1 MTRGFRAKHRSR
13 MSSSSAT
20 RRAAVFYDVDG
31 ALVDSRIVY
40 AYIYFA
46 LRLPRLRER
55 VGRVL
60 RASALSPV
68 YAFSDLMQRP
78 FAARLFYSNYKGLPV
93 ERLRLMGREVVE
105 RAILPNLYSEARKRI
120 DQARQMGLVQV
131 FVSSGLDFI
140 VEPLAAELGVEHVI
154 ANRLEFKNG
163 EATGRLLEPVL
174 SGDEKRRA
182 VETFAREH
190 ALDLPHSYAFGDSRT
205 DLPML
210 EATGFPCVV
219 NPEPRLEE
227 IASER
232 GWPIL
237 QFT

>member
-1 MTRGFRAKHRSR
+1 
-13 MSSSSAT
+13 MSSSSASP
-20 RRAAVFYDVDG
+20 RAAVFYDVDG

-60 RASALSPV
+60 RASALAPV

-78 FAARLFYSNYKGLPV
+78 FVARMFYANYKGLPI

-120 DQARQMGLVQV
+120 EKAREMGLVQV

-140 VEPLAAELGVEHVI
+140 VAPLAAELGVDHVI
-154 ANRLEFKNG
+154 ANRLEFQNG
-163 EATGRLLEPVL
+163 EATGRLLDPIL
-174 SGDEKRRA
+174 GGDEKRRA
-182 VETFAREH
+182 VEAFARERN
-190 ALDLPHSYAFGDSRT
+190 LDLAHSYAFGDSRS

-210 EATGFPCVV
+210 EAMGFPCAV
-219 NPEPRLEE
+219 NPEPQLEK
-227 IASER
+227 IAGER

>member
-1 MTRGFRAKHRSR
+1 
-13 MSSSSAT
+13 MSSSSAS
-20 RRAAVFYDVDG
+20 RRAAVLYDVDG

-78 FAARLFYSNYKGLPV
+78 FVARLFYANYKGLPI

-120 DQARQMGLVQV
+120 EKAREMGLVQV

-154 ANRLEFKNG
+154 ANRLEFQNG
-163 EATGRLLEPVL
+163 EATGKLLEPVL
-174 SGDEKRRA
+174 SGEEKKRA
-182 VETFAREH
+182 VLAFARERS
-190 ALDLPHSYAFGDSRT
+190 LDLAQSYCFGDSRA
-205 DLPML
+205 DLPLL
-210 EATGFPCVV
+210 EAAGFPCVV